1 MPTLAAPAHR
11 PMPIFAKLAATAIVI
26 SVAEVIF
33 DTGSE
38 IGSTLGGLALV
49 WIAALLLTRPVVR
62 RDPAARIAA
71 VLACAYAL
79 MLIHDPGPLA
89 LLLFMIAVSLA
100 ALLPRTRFGH
110 ALAWVPRLAWHGV
123 TGLETPLRD
132 LAHATAARQ
141 ARGSSHGLRAML
153 GVLAIPIVGGAL
165 FVMLFAAANPLIG
178 DAVDRIVLPHW
189 TTIAWRL
196 LLGVA
201 VLLPV
206 WASLRP
212 RGFGL
217 GDRHGHGRR
226 VELGVTTLVLS
237 LATFNLIF
245 AAQNALDILFLWS
258 GAPLP
263 GGITMADYAHRGAY
277 TLIATA
283 LLAALF
289 VLVTLRPGSAA
300 AASPAARRL
309 VTAWILQNL
318 LLVAS
323 SALRLFD
330 YIEAFGMTQLRL
342 AALLWMA
349 LVATGLALILWRLLR
364 GRSAAWLIN
373 ANALALAIVLSATAA
388 IDLAS
393 VAATWN
399 MRHRA
404 SPDLCYLEQI
414 GPSGLVTLARIER
427 QTRDP
432 AARNAIAAL
441 RWQAQTALAARQAD
455 WRSWTWRGADR
466 LAQVATL
473 VGLQAPRLRPAPAGR
488 ACGWIMPAP
497 TPLTQAP
504 QR

>member
-1 MPTLAAPAHR
+1 MTNPAARARR
-11 PMPIFAKLAATAIVI
+11 PMPLFAKLAATATVI
-26 SVAEVIF
+26 LVAEVIF

-38 IGSTLGGLALV
+38 IGSTLGGLALA
-49 WIAALLLTRPVVR
+49 WLAALLLTRPLVR

-71 VLACAYAL
+71 ALACAYAL

-89 LLLFMIAVSLA
+89 LLLFVIAVSLA
-100 ALLPRTRFGH
+100 ALLPRARFGH

-123 TGLETPLRD
+123 TGLATPLRD
-132 LAHATAARQ
+132 LAHAAAARQ
-141 ARGSSHGLRAML
+141 ARGGTQGLRAML
-153 GVLAIPIVGGAL
+153 GVLAIPVIGGAL

-178 DAVDRIVLPHW
+178 NAVDRIVLPDW
-189 TTIAWRL
+189 TTTAWRL

-212 RGFGL
+212 RGLGL
-217 GDRHGHGRR
+217 RDRHDTGRR
-226 VELGVTTLVLS
+226 IELGTTTLVLS

-263 GGITMADYAHRGAY
+263 GGVTMADYAHRGAY

-330 YIEAFGMTQLRL
+330 YIEAFGMTGLRL

-373 ANALALAIVLSATAA
+373 ANALALTAVLSVTGVV
-388 IDLAS
+388 DLAS
-393 VAATWN
+393 IAAAWN
-399 MRHRA
+399 MRHRP

-432 AARNAIAAL
+432 AAREAVAAL
-441 RWQAQTALAARQAD
+441 RWHAQTALAARQDD

-466 LAQVATL
+466 LAQIAAL
-473 VGLQAPRLRPAPAGR
+473 VGSQAPRLRPAPAGR
-488 ACGWIMPAP
+488 ACGRIMPPP
-497 TPLTQAP
+497 TPLTEAP